1 MLSDGEVQSICRT
14 IQRDYTA
21 CDVNK
26 PSCDVSG
33 ENMR

>member
-1 MLSDGEVQSICRT
+1 MLSDDEVQSICRA

-21 CDVNK
+21 CDVNN
-26 PSCDVSG
+26 PSCYVGG

>member
-1 MLSDGEVQSICRT
+1 MFSDDEVQSICRT

-26 PSCDVSG
+26 PSCFVG
-33 ENMR
+33 GGNTR